1 MGSVGCMWMKS
12 SFLDSAVNSAWIVI
26 LTTMP
31 QKATDQRDKLEKM
44 SKWIRG
50 DWVKQGE
57 RGLRVKESQEANAS
71 FAVQQQGT

>member
-1 MGSVGCMWMKS
+1 MWMKS

-31 QKATDQRDKLEKM
+31 QKAADQRVELEKM

-57 RGLRVKESQEANAS
+57 RGLRVKQSQDANTS